1 MNLFQSLCAGIALV
15 SLANPALAAPC
26 ASPSEAAAL
35 KTSVML
41 QQMMVAAFQCRESAA
56 YNRFISTYRGEL
68 QSSDAALKAFFV
80 RRGGERGEA
89 GYDTFKTKAA
99 NLSGLEQARDARG
112 FCADTRALFIAA
124 AQHRGSLASFVEA
137 RSAGMDIGAICKD
150 SRPVM
155 ARADRPLPA
164 PIQPVTVA
172 GRSEPV
178 VRMAQAEPRSSD
190 VSIGGVPDHAIPA
203 GPYRRENIAP
213 LPPRAA
219 APEPEEDEFL
229 DEEEYPG
236 PVIVRDET
244 ENLPPRPRAYQ
255 VRERDYADDY
265 YGDRAYRDRGYGPPA
280 YGSLAYGPPR
290 GWQWRDAPPRP
301 RYHDDY

>member
-15 SLANPALAAPC
+15 SLANPVLAAPC

-155 ARADRPLPA
+155 ARADKPLPA
-164 PIQPVTVA
+164 PIKPITVA
-172 GRSEPV
+172 GRSEPM
-178 VRMAQAEPRSSD
+178 VRMAEAEAGSKSD
-190 VSIGGVPDHAIPA
+190 IAIGGVPDHAIPA
-203 GPYRRENIAP
+203 NPYRRENIAP
-213 LPPRAA
+213 PPRSA
-219 APEPEEDEFL
+219 APEPEEEEFL
-229 DEEEYPG
+229 DDEEYPG
-236 PVIVRDET
+236 PVIVRDEP
-244 ENLPPRPRAYQ
+244 ENLPPRARAYQ

-265 YGDRAYRDRGYGPPA
+265 YQRRPYGDSNYGPP
-280 YGSLAYGPPR
+280 AYGPPR
-290 GWQWRDAPPRP
+290 GWQWRDAPRP
-301 RYHDDY
+301 RYGYYYDY